1 MQEFCDKIAE
11 IMDVDAVKESD
22 VLANFPEWDSLSVIS
37 VIALLDAKYGINV
50 TAVHLKDLRTVG
62 DLWNLVQAKKKV

>member
-22 VLANFPEWDSLSVIS
+22 VLADFPEWDSLSVLS
-37 VIALLDAKYGINV
+37 VIAMFDAKYGVNV

-62 DLWNLVQAKKKV
+62 DLWNLVQAKK